1 MATTKT
7 PPKPPGFLGSESK
20 FAEPTARPHG
30 APQGGAAKL
39 ASDPN
44 NQSVALKAL
53 TPIRHDGE
61 DFAPGETFE
70 AGPADAAELIKQG
83 AAQAA

>member
-1 MATTKT
+1 MATSKKT
-7 PPKPPGFLGSESK
+7 PTAPTQKNSG
-20 FAEPTARPHG
+20 EP
-30 APQGGAAKL
+30 
-39 ASDPN
+39 
-44 NQSVALKAL
+44 VALKAL

-70 AGPADAAELIKQG
+70 AGPADAADLIKQG